1 MNATS
6 QPPGSG
12 AGSDSERLERTADQ
26 IRADLD
32 RTLDALERKL
42 SPSQLLDRSLQY
54 LRDHGGDMTRSVGE
68 VVRQN
73 PVPVALAVAG
83 IGWLIASSLRSR
95 SASHD
100 DEFGD
105 ESPYADDGD
114 AEARTRTGKLRGR
127 VAAARERIY
136 TTGEAAASRFAQ
148 AAEATRERTH
158 RTQYQV
164 ASAIERQPIL
174 LGGLAVAL
182 GALLGALIPATE
194 YEDRVVGQVRDRAV
208 ERAKKMGERQ
218 YRNLRSRLET
228 HRDIEV
234 SGRAH

>member
-12 AGSDSERLERTADQ
+12 TGSDPEQLERTAEQ

-32 RTLDALERKL
+32 QALDALERKL

-54 LRDHGGDMTRSVGE
+54 LRDHGGDLTRGVGE
-68 VVRQN
+68 VVRNN

-83 IGWLIASSLRSR
+83 IGWLVASSLRSR
-95 SASHD
+95 SSSHD

-105 ESPYADDGD
+105 ESPYADDRYSD
-114 AEARTRTGKLRGR
+114 ARMRTGKFQGR
-127 VAAARERIY
+127 VAAARERIHA
-136 TTGEAAASRFAQ
+136 TGEAAADRFAQ
-148 AAEATRERTH
+148 AADMTRERTR
-158 RTQYQV
+158 RTRYQV
-164 ASAIERQPIL
+164 ASAVERHPML
-174 LGGLAVAL
+174 LGSLAVAL
-182 GALLGALIPATE
+182 GALIGAVIPATE
-194 YEDRVVGQVRDRAV
+194 YEDRTVGQVRDRAV

-218 YRNLRSRLET
+218 YQNLRSRLET
-228 HRDIEV
+228 HRDVEV

>member
-12 AGSDSERLERTADQ
+12 TGSDADKLERTADQ

-54 LRDHGGDMTRSVGE
+54 LRDHGGDLTRNVGE
-68 VVRQN
+68 VVRSN

-95 SASHD
+95 NSS
-100 DEFGD
+100 DEANYDEGFGD
-105 ESPYADDGD
+105 ESPYADDQYE
-114 AEARTRTGKLRGR
+114 EARTRTGEFR
-127 VAAARERIY
+127 
-136 TTGEAAASRFAQ
+136 SRFAQ
-148 AAEATRERTH
+148 AAEATRERTR

-174 LGGLAVAL
+174 LGSLAVAL
-182 GALLGALIPATE
+182 GALLGAVIPATQ
-194 YEDRVVGQVRDRAV
+194 YEDRVVGELRDRAV

-218 YRNLRSRLET
+218 YQNLRSRFET
-228 HRDIEV
+228 HRDLEV